1 MPKIGVIGTPGVANP
16 TVRPCGNLASIVMTR
31 TLIVPTAKMRKRM
44 KRLKMTSSA
53 ITMRISNTTE
63 KEFNYYIFK
72 YILMY
77 CLPIEIKDEKNK
89 FKTILG
95 FLLEIGTPFS
105 SI

>member
-1 MPKIGVIGTPGVANP
+1 MAMPKIGVIGTPGVANP

-63 KEFNYYIFK
+63 KEKRYYIFK
-72 YILMY
+72 YIFDVFAY
-77 CLPIEIKDEKNK
+77 Q
-89 FKTILG
+89 
-95 FLLEIGTPFS
+95 
-105 SI
+105 